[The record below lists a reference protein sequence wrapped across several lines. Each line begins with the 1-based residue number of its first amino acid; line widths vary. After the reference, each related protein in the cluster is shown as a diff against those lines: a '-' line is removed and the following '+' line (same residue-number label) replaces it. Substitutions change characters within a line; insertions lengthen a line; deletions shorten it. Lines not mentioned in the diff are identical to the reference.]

1 MVQAGAYLE
10 RFPRGARGEESRPE
24 GGWGRKIFDF
34 LTSLDAFSGHF
45 LTIFGLRGLA
55 LLRQGVRPPLTTPLG
70 VEKGERTNVLS
81 GTSCTPLSKILNMPH
96 VYLPFF
102 TNVKRCGNYIY
113 YTGARLSQIRSTITE
128 KGHLK

>member
-1 MVQAGAYLE
+1 M
-10 RFPRGARGEESRPE
+10 RSRE
-24 GGWGRKIFDF
+24 GVPLLLGRKIFNF

-45 LTIFGLRGLA
+45 LMIFGLRGLA
-55 LLRQGVRPPLTTPLG
+55 LLRQGARPPLTTPLG
-70 VEKGERTNVLS
+70 VEKRERINVLS